1 MAVCSIFLVKKF
13 TLLYPCPSVCTRST
27 TCSVHQFA
35 YSNLSGWGLLA
46 FFLSCSSLDHNDR
59 LHGAGL
65 PLLRPPHP
73 QAGHRPLRIAHPR
86 LARAHGPLMLL
97 RLGAVPT
104 LAVSSAEAAREVMR
118 THDAAFASR
127 HLSATLDIIT
137 CGGKGVLFSPYDD
150 RWRELRRVC
159 VQELFSQRRVLSFRP
174 AREDEVARLLRAVS
188 DGCRGGRA
196 VNLGEKMCRMTTD
209 SVVRAAIGERCDH
222 RDEFLHELDVAVR
235 LTGGINL
242 ADLYPSSRLVRRLSV
257 AARDMV
263 KCQRNIYRIVQS
275 IIKERAG
282 APEPERDEDLL
293 GVLLKLQKDG
303 GLQFEL
309 TTEIITAVIVDIFSA
324 RSETSSTTL
333 EWAMSELMRNPR
345 VLHKVQSEVRDAF
358 KGKDKLAE
366 EDIVKVRLGY
376 LHLVIKEALRLHPPG
391 PLLLPR
397 ECREACRVMGY
408 DVPKGTKVV
417 VNVWAMGRDH
427 MYWGD
432 AEAFRPERFE
442 NSTIDFKGAD
452 FEFLPFGAGRR
463 MCPGMSLAMA
473 NMELSLASLL
483 FHFDW
488 ELPCGMRPEDMDMTE
503 TFGITARRK
512 FKLSVHAKSHVPCGN

>member
-1 MAVCSIFLVKKF
+1 MIDFTALVSLF
-13 TLLYPCPSVCTRST
+13 FVLLILKLVTGRYASPIRGQRPPPGPWQLPLIGSLHHLLLSRS
-27 TCSVHQFA
+27 
-35 YSNLSGWGLLA
+35 G
-46 FFLSCSSLDHNDR
+46 
-59 LHGAGL
+59 GL
-65 PLLRPPHP
+65 P
-73 QAGHRPLRIAHPR
+73 HRAMRDLS
-86 LARAHGPLMLL
+86 RAHGPLMLL

-104 LAVSSAEAAREVMR
+104 LIVSSAEAAREVMR
-118 THDAAFASR
+118 THAAAFAGR

-137 CGGKGVLFSPYDD
+137 CGGKGILFSPYDD

-159 VQELFSQRRVLSFRP
+159 VHELFSQPRVLSFRP
-174 AREDEVARLLRAVS
+174 VREDEVARLLHAVS

-196 VNLGEKMCRMTTD
+196 VNLSEKMCRMITD

-222 RDEFLHELDVAVR
+222 RDEFLHELDEAVR

-275 IIKERAG
+275 IIRVRERAG

-309 TTEIITAVIVDIFSA
+309 TTEMITAVILDVFSA
-324 RSETSSTTL
+324 GSETTSTTL
-333 EWAMSELMRNPR
+333 EWAMSELMKNPR
-345 VLHKVQSEVRDAF
+345 VLHKVQSEVREAF
-358 KGKDKLAE
+358 KGKDKLTE
-366 EDIVKVRLGY
+366 EDIV
-376 LHLVIKEALRLHPPG
+376 
-391 PLLLPR
+391 
-397 ECREACRVMGY
+397 
-408 DVPKGTKVV
+408 KGTKVV
-417 VNVWAMGRDH
+417 VNVWAMGRDD

-442 NSTIDFKGAD
+442 NSTVDFKGAD

-488 ELPCGMRPEDMDMTE
+488 ELPCDMRPEDMDMTE
-503 TFGITARRK
+503 TFGITVRRK

>member
-1 MAVCSIFLVKKF
+1 MIDFTALVSLF
-13 TLLYPCPSVCTRST
+13 FVLLILKLVTGRYASPTRGQRLPPGPWQLPLIGSL
-27 TCSVHQFA
+27 HHLL
-35 YSNLSGWGLLA
+35 LSRSG
-46 FFLSCSSLDHNDR
+46 
-59 LHGAGL
+59 GL
-65 PLLRPPHP
+65 P
-73 QAGHRPLRIAHPR
+73 HRAMRD

>member
-1 MAVCSIFLVKKF
+1 MIDFTALVCLFFVLLILKLV
-13 TLLYPCPSVCTRST
+13 TGRYASPTRGQRLPPGPWQLPLVGSLHHLLLSRS
-27 TCSVHQFA
+27 
-35 YSNLSGWGLLA
+35 
-46 FFLSCSSLDHNDR
+46 R
-59 LHGAGL
+59 GL
-65 PLLRPPHP
+65 P
-73 QAGHRPLRIAHPR
+73 HRAMRDLS
-86 LARAHGPLMLL
+86 RAHGPLMLL

-104 LAVSSAEAAREVMR
+104 LVVSSAEAAREVMK

-137 CGGKGVLFSPYDD
+137 CGGKGILFSPYND

-159 VQELFSQRRVLSFRP
+159 VHELFSQRRVLSFRP
-174 AREDEVARLLRAVS
+174 VREDEVARLLRAVS

-196 VNLGEKMCRMTTD
+196 VNLSEKMCRMTTD

-222 RDEFLHELDVAVR
+222 RDEFLHELDEAVR

-275 IIKERAG
+275 IIRVRERAG

-309 TTEIITAVIVDIFSA
+309 TTEMITAVILDIFA
-324 RSETSSTTL
+324 AGSETSSTTL
-333 EWAMSELMRNPR
+333 EWAMSELMKNPR
-345 VLHKVQSEVRDAF
+345 VLHKVQSKVREAF
-358 KGKDKLAE
+358 KGKDKLTE

-376 LHLVIKEALRLHPPG
+376 LHLVIKEALRLHPPA
-391 PLLLPR
+391 PFLLPR
-397 ECREACRVMGY
+397 ECRETCRVMGY

-417 VNVWAMGRDH
+417 VNVWAMGRDG

-442 NSTIDFKGAD
+442 NSTVDFKGAD

-473 NMELSLASLL
+473 NMELALASLL

-488 ELPCGMRPEDMDMTE
+488 ELPFGMRPKDMDMTE
-503 TFGITARRK
+503 IFGIAVRRRS
-512 FKLSVHAKSHVPCGN
+512 KLWVHAKSHVPCGN